1 MVADRLI
8 FGLRGIQT
16 VLAEELC
23 RDGSEIVVLVQCRSL
38 VFGPVV
44 VRLLLEDEDDVER
57 YHLAVDDP
65 ISSLY
70 DEFLGDAYQV

>member
-23 RDGSEIVVLVQCRSL
+23 SNGSEIFVLFQCRSL
-38 VFGPVV
+38 VFGPAV
-44 VRLLLEDEDDVER
+44 VRLLLEDEDYGER

-65 ISSLY
+65 VSSLY